1 MRRLFNAFICMI
13 MLFNLFC
20 SAAFGEEE
28 KIGEVLIKGNR
39 RIETAAILNVV
50 KLRKGDLLDTGKI
63 DNDIR
68 AIYNLG
74 HFRDVKADTG
84 KGDKGLILTYVVV
97 EKPIVREIKIE
108 GNKEIKDDKIREAID
123 LKSGSM

>member
-1 MRRLFNAFICMI
+1 MCRPDPYTGGNLRRLFKTFICMI

-39 RIETAAILNVV
+39 RIEAAAILNVV
-50 KLRKGDLLDTGKI
+50 KLRKGDLLDNGKV

-74 HFRDVKADTG
+74 HFRDVKAVTQQG
-84 KGDKGLILTYVVV
+84 GQRTN
-97 EKPIVREIKIE
+97 P
-108 GNKEIKDDKIREAID
+108 D
-123 LKSGSM
+123 LCCSWKSR